1 MRSPRFAVTALRDF
15 ASSRLAAAGVA
26 PTDADLVARSLVD
39 ADRAGIFS
47 HGLLRLPLYLSALA
61 AGGID
66 PQARPRVT
74 REHGAVTV
82 IDAGSAFGQVAM
94 QEAVARAISLAP
106 VHGMATVSVHGS
118 THFGAGRFWM
128 EQLTEQG
135 LAGILTSTT
144 GPVAAPFG
152 GARPVLGTNPL
163 TIGLPSSGTSPL
175 LVDLATTAGAYG
187 KVVSAR
193 NEGTPIPAGWA
204 VDSSGAPTTDPLAAL
219 DGGALVP
226 FGGHKGSGL
235 SVMIEALSAALSSAS
250 FAMDTVDIWNDPGSR
265 MNTGH
270 LLIALDTAAFGD
282 ASEAREK
289 VARLQDSVRGS
300 NEGAAVHA
308 PGDLEHAALQENAE
322 TVPLAPSTIVQLGEL
337 SVDESLPFP
346 TPIEEGTS

>member
-1 MRSPRFAVTALRDF
+1 MTSPLFAVAALRDF
-15 ASSRLAAAGVA
+15 ASSHLVSSGVA
-26 PTDADLVARSLVD
+26 PADADLVARSLVD

-47 HGLLRLPLYLSALA
+47 HGLLRLPLYLRALR
-61 AGGID
+61 AGGIAPD
-66 PQARPRVT
+66 ARPRVV
-74 REHGAVTV
+74 RKHGAVAV

-94 QEAVARAISLAP
+94 QQAVDTAISLAP
-106 VHGMATVSVHGS
+106 VHGMATVAVHGS
-118 THFGAGRFWM
+118 THFGAGRFWL
-128 EQLTEQG
+128 EQLTDQG

-163 TIGLPSSGTSPL
+163 TIGLPSSGPSPL
-175 LVDLATTAGAYG
+175 LADLATTAGAYG

-193 NEGTPIPAGWA
+193 NEGAQIPEGWA
-204 VDSSGAPTTDPLAAL
+204 VDATGAPTTDPSAAL

-250 FAMDTVDIWNDPGSR
+250 FAMDTVDIWNDPASR

-282 ASEAREK
+282 AAQTREN
-289 VARLQDSVRGS
+289 VARLQDAVRGS
-300 NEGAAVHA
+300 NAGTPVHA
-308 PGDLEHAALQENAE
+308 PGDLEHAALQANAE
-322 TVPLAPSTIVQLGEL
+322 TVPLVGSTIAQLSEL
-337 SVDESLPFP
+337 SADEALPFP